1 MKTRRKF
8 TSEFKVKVSLEAIKE
23 RESVSELAKRFEIH
37 PNQINKWK
45 KEFLANS
52 SKVFSDK
59 SVSKGKNDKNNVQK
73 LYETI
78 GQQKVEIDFLKKA
91 LS

>member
-8 TSEFKVKVSLEAIKE
+8 TSDFKAKVALEVIKE
-23 RESVSELAKRFEIH
+23 RESVQEIARKYQLHPQQISTWKR
-37 PNQINKWK
+37 
-45 KEFLANS
+45 EFLNNS
-52 SKVFSDK
+52 FQAFEADNSKKKDK
-59 SVSKGKNDKNNVQK
+59 KSIETEK
-73 LYETI
+73 LYEII

>member
-8 TSEFKVKVSLEAIKE
+8 TPEFKSKVALEVIKE
-23 RESVSELAKRFEIH
+23 RESVNEIAKKHKLH
-37 PNQINKWK
+37 PQQIGRWK
-45 KEFLANS
+45 KEFLANAS
-52 SKVFSDK
+52 AAFEHEK
-59 SVSKGKNDKNNVQK
+59 SQNKDKNGIEEEK
-73 LYETI
+73 LYEII

>member
-8 TSEFKVKVSLEAIKE
+8 TPEFKAKIALEVIKE
-23 RESVSELAKRFEIH
+23 RESVNEIAKKHQLH
-37 PNQINKWK
+37 PQQIGKWK
-45 KEFLANS
+45 KEFLANAS
-52 SKVFSDK
+52 AAFESDK
-59 SVSKGKNDKNNVQK
+59 SKKKGENSVAEEK
-73 LYETI
+73 LFEII